1 MSNATGESTA
11 PIVTIAAGRATIRLN
26 RPRER
31 NRIEPDDLAV
41 LRQAFTR
48 ISKDPDIRVLVIGL
62 RVPAQM
68 PGGLVTWKLCRSSMR
83 RIHGSRLGCSASAAV
98 PSGSRLK

>member
-41 LRQAFTR
+41 LRQAVTR
-48 ISKDPDIRVLVIGL
+48 ISQDPDIRVLILTGSDQSFSSYHVGAQVER
-62 RVPAQM
+62 RVVPRF
-68 PGGLVTWKLCRSSMR
+68 GFGKIDESSSDEFER
-83 RIHGSRLGCSASAAV
+83 TV
-98 PSGSRLK
+98 DE